1 VRQTAS
7 EWRDY
12 IVSLPERVV
21 RSASA
26 LAGGLLHEIGEAT
39 LPPAFRKT
47 RLYRSMVEA
56 ILRFL
61 IEQVGQV
68 EGVFPA
74 EGKLAEDFLIRRTA
88 GNGVELIGILAFRA
102 SPVWVLAAL
111 ADLSGAGAHVMKE
124 IGESLKREGLLAAD
138 AVPASME
145 EILTGLE
152 SAAGRTAE
160 AINTPPLDV
169 AALRREWEAIRRE
182 WFALPAHKLVPAERI
197 ESIWRRISATA
208 GSEHR
213 SVFDLSSLLGL
224 STLTKIPEGFVWFG
238 RSTKVAASRAA
249 GLFTEQVLDHY
260 TQTLDSIGQQGLAQW
275 WAAEF
280 RPYLAAAASQFSPRR
295 RAWSERLLGRQ
306 GSGESGPGFSS

>member
-1 VRQTAS
+1 VP

-12 IVSLPERVV
+12 IVSLPERAV

-39 LPPAFRKT
+39 LPPMIRRT

-74 EGKLAEDFLIRRTA
+74 EGKLAEDFLLRRTA
-88 GNGVELIGILAFRA
+88 GNGVELMGILAFRA

-111 ADLSGAGAHVMKE
+111 ADLSGAGAHVIKE
-124 IGESLKREGLLAAD
+124 VGDSLKKEGLLAAD
-138 AVPASME
+138 AAPASME
-145 EILTGLE
+145 EILAGLE

-169 AALRREWEAIRRE
+169 AELRREWDAIRHE
-182 WFALPAHKLVPAERI
+182 WFNLPAQKLIPAERI
-197 ESIWRRISATA
+197 ESIWLRLSATA
-208 GSEHR
+208 GNAHR
-213 SVFDLSSLLGL
+213 SVYDLSSMLAL
-224 STLTKIPEGFVWFG
+224 STLTKLPEGFVWFG
-238 RSTKVAASRAA
+238 RSTKIAARRAA
-249 GLFTEQVLDHY
+249 GLFAEQVLDHY

-275 WAAEF
+275 WTAEF
-280 RPYLAAAASQFSPRR
+280 RPYLAAAASQFSPTR
-295 RAWSERLLGRQ
+295 RAWSERLMGGGDPAKRNR
-306 GSGESGPGFSS
+306 GGV

>member
-1 VRQTAS
+1 
-7 EWRDY
+7 
-12 IVSLPERVV
+12 VV

-39 LPPAFRKT
+39 LPPAVRRT

-74 EGKLAEDFLIRRTA
+74 EGKLAEDFLLRRTA
-88 GNGVELIGILAFRA
+88 GNGIELIGILTFRA

-111 ADLSGAGAHVMKE
+111 ADLSGAGAHIIRE
-124 IGESLKREGLLAAD
+124 IGESLKKEGLLAAD
-138 AVPASME
+138 SAPASME
-145 EILTGLE
+145 ELLAGLE

-169 AALRREWEAIRRE
+169 AELRREWLSIRKA
-182 WFALPAHKLVPAERI
+182 WFGLPADKLIPAERI
-197 ESIWRRISATA
+197 VSIWTRMCATA
-208 GSEHR
+208 GSLQR
-213 SVFDLSSLLGL
+213 SVFDLSSLVAL
-224 STLTKIPEGFVWFG
+224 STVTRLPGGFVWFG

-249 GLFTEQVLDHY
+249 GLFTEQILDHY
-260 TQTLDSIGQQGLAQW
+260 STTLDSIAQQGFGQW

-280 RPYLAAAASQFSPRR
+280 RPYLAAAASQFSPGRR
-295 RAWSERLLGRQ
+295 SWSEKMLGRRD
-306 GSGESGPGFSS
+306 S

>member
-1 VRQTAS
+1 VS
-7 EWRDY
+7 DWRDY
-12 IVSLPERVV
+12 VVSLPERVV

-39 LPPAFRKT
+39 LPPAVRRT

-74 EGKLAEDFLIRRTA
+74 EGKLAEDFLLRRTA
-88 GNGVELIGILAFRA
+88 GNGIELIGILTFRA

-111 ADLSGAGAHVMKE
+111 ADLSGAGAHIIRE
-124 IGESLKREGLLAAD
+124 IGESLKKEGLLSAD
-138 AVPASME
+138 SAPASME
-145 EILTGLE
+145 ELLAGLE

-169 AALRREWEAIRRE
+169 AELRREWLSIRKA
-182 WFALPAHKLVPAERI
+182 WFGLPADKLVPAERI
-197 ESIWRRISATA
+197 ESIWTRLSATA
-208 GSEHR
+208 GR
-213 SVFDLSSLLGL
+213 LQRPVFDLSSLVAL
-224 STLTKIPEGFVWFG
+224 STVTRLPEGFVWFG

-280 RPYLAAAASQFSPRR
+280 RPYLAAAASQFSPTR
-295 RAWSERLLGRQ
+295 RAWSEGILRDRNR
-306 GSGESGPGFSS
+306 P